1 MGVTGTALDFTL
13 GNQLGAG
20 AALERATSVTLAA
33 AEQLALVPIF
43 VGESLTSA
51 SLIAAYSSIDALSS
65 LFPGGEETSFSIA
78 SFINLMRND
87 WNNPE
92 LGEHLPEERFSVG
105 EAARALFAWGTLQGV
120 TYDWQVTKWS
130 KYLSEIPREGPIPDI
145 HTRMRHNSIINVTGD
160 VLFPGNKGQL
170 LTADITQMV
179 SGADSLAVVPRHPN
193 LPVPTPRP
201 QSQNDLRLTL
211 RRLSKMCLAGYG
223 GASLLFFGVPPKPP
237 INPSEEKATLEAA
250 VEESE
255 KPQED
260 MQNRTFPWW
269 SMLLGKHDHDIFLH
283 YASGGKRGTDVTA
296 VIGDE
301 ARMPRFWVLTDHSRQ
316 QIVLVFRGTMTL
328 NEVAV
333 DLTCEPEEFEPA
345 CGDDEEEDYD
355 SDGDGDEDDREAD
368 DSDMPGSIPPGSEQL
383 LRVPTSRRRLRSSS
397 FRSVNSFEEKHRYL
411 VHGGILKM
419 SLAMGGRN
427 RPVFTAV
434 KEALSRNQGYGKS
447 CSYSHEWLLSDFVEL
462 VMCGHSLGAGV
473 AGVLGLVRHFFLVG
487 CHRMRVIIEATT
499 AYTHRNGPTPRH
511 VLQHV
516 LAAFLW
522 AGASLSIASHRR
534 KLASPGR
541 PTFRPLRSIPSA
553 AYDPHLCELS
563 KNLITS
569 FVYSHDL
576 VSRLSLG
583 ALRDMS
589 RAAVWLCKAEAEG
602 RPEGYSGITR
612 RALRHKMG
620 FGSPDD
626 PIWVRVLP
634 LPNSRASAH
643 EERPPRCAVPV
654 HPQDARGEH
663 APTQSLSAR
672 ARSVGRPRLGRV
684 VRCAAARGAALQ
696 PDGGIARAAGGGR
709 RPSVRGARR
718 GESVHPDYFFP
729 RHDQVRVIRL
739 CR

>member
-1 MGVTGTALDFTL
+1 MNTVNAILDKYGRFGLDAATAVTTIGFAAAKATTQL
-13 GNQLGAG
+13 GLGAG

-43 VGESLTSA
+43 IGESLT
-51 SLIAAYSSIDALSS
+51 L
-65 LFPGGEETSFSIA
+65 
-78 SFINLMRND
+78 FINLMRND

-92 LGEHLPEERFSVG
+92 LGEHLPEEHFSVG
-105 EAARALFAWGTLQGV
+105 EATRALFAWGTLQSV

-145 HTRMRHNSIINVTGD
+145 HTRMRNNSIINVTGD
-160 VLFPGNKGQL
+160 VLLEGNKGQI
-170 LTADITQMV
+170 LTADITETV
-179 SGADSLAVVPRHPN
+179 SGADSLAVVPRHHPN
-193 LPVPTPRP
+193 LPVPTPHP
-201 QSQNDLRLTL
+201 KSQKDLRLTL

-223 GASLLFFGVPPKPP
+223 GASLLFFGVPSNSP
-237 INPSEEKATLEAA
+237 INSSEEKATLEAA

-260 MQNRTFPWW
+260 TQIRTFPWW

-345 CGDDEEEDYD
+345 SGDDEEEDYD
-355 SDGDGDEDDREAD
+355 SDSDGEYGDEDQEGD
-368 DSDMPGSIPPGSEQL
+368 DTDVPGSMPSGSDQL
-383 LRVPTSRRRLRSSS
+383 LRVPNSRRRLRSAS

-419 SLAMGGRN
+419 SLAMGGRG
-427 RPVFTAV
+427 RPVFTAPP
-434 KEALSRNQGYGKS
+434 
-447 CSYSHEWLLSDFVEL
+447 SDFVEL
-462 VMCGHSLGAGV
+462 VMCGHSLGAGCCGCSWPGDDPTHPQKW
-473 AGVLGLVRHFFLVG
+473 ADPKTCLTARSSGLPVG
-487 CHRMRVIIEATT
+487 RRVSVYCFA
-499 AYTHRNGPTPRH
+499 PP
-511 VLQHV
+511 
-516 LAAFLW
+516 
-522 AGASLSIASHRR
+522 
-534 KLASPGR
+534 
-541 PTFRPLRSIPSA
+541 A

-620 FGSPDD
+620 FGSRDD
-626 PIWVRVLP
+626 PIWFLSIRKTLEANMPLHSLYPPGRVLWAVRDSDVSYAAP
-634 LPNSRASAH
+634 PPAERRYSPMEALRAQREEDGVRLFEVLDVEKVFTQIIFSRDMIGFAHGTHLRQGLSRSSNEDIAHEPFLSFPTCIYLHAFNIAYNSVTTTASAN
-643 EERPPRCAVPV
+643 V
-654 HPQDARGEH
+654 
-663 APTQSLSAR
+663 
-672 ARSVGRPRLGRV
+672 
-684 VRCAAARGAALQ
+684 
-696 PDGGIARAAGGGR
+696 
-709 RPSVRGARR
+709 
-718 GESVHPDYFFP
+718 
-729 RHDQVRVIRL
+729 
-739 CR
+739 

>member
-1 MGVTGTALDFTL
+1 MNTVNAILDKYGRFGLDAATAVTTLGFAAAKATTKLGFSVTRSVVSTAVGPTGTALDFAL

-20 AALERATSVTLAA
+20 AALERATSVTFAA
-33 AEQLALVPIF
+33 AEQLALIPIF

-92 LGEHLPEERFSVG
+92 LGEHLPEEHFSVG
-105 EAARALFAWGTLQGV
+105 EATRALFAWGTLQSV

-130 KYLSEIPREGPIPDI
+130 KYLSEIPREGPIPNV
-145 HTRMRHNSIINVTGD
+145 HTRMRNNSVINVTGD
-160 VLFPGNKGQL
+160 VLLEGNKGQI
-170 LTADITQMV
+170 LTADITQTV
-179 SGADSLAVVPRHPN
+179 SGADSLAVVPRHLPN

-201 QSQNDLRLTL
+201 KSQKDLKLTL

-237 INPSEEKATLEAA
+237 ISSSEEKATLEAA

-260 MQNRTFPWW
+260 AQSRFPWW

-333 DLTCEPEEFEPA
+333 DLTTT
-345 CGDDEEEDYD
+345 D
-355 SDGDGDEDDREAD
+355 SDGDGDYGDEDRGDTD
-368 DSDMPGSIPPGSEQL
+368 VPGSMPSGSDQL
-383 LRVPTSRRRLRSSS
+383 LRVPTSRRRVRSAS
-397 FRSVNSFEEKHRYL
+397 FRSVDSFEGKHRYL

-419 SLAMGGRN
+419 SLVMGGRSG
-427 RPVFTAV
+427 PVFTAV
-434 KEALSRNQGYGKS
+434 KEALSRNQGY
-447 CSYSHEWLLSDFVEL
+447 EL

-473 AGVLGLVRHFFLVG
+473 AGILGLKWADPKTCLTARSSGLPVG
-487 CHRMRVIIEATT
+487 RRVSVYCFA
-499 AYTHRNGPTPRH
+499 PP
-511 VLQHV
+511 
-516 LAAFLW
+516 
-522 AGASLSIASHRR
+522 
-534 KLASPGR
+534 
-541 PTFRPLRSIPSA
+541 A

-569 FVYSHDL
+569 FVYFP
-576 VSRLSLG
+576 RPR

-620 FGSPDD
+620 FGSRDD
-626 PIWVRVLP
+626 PIWFLSIRKTLEANMPLHSLYPPGRVLW
-634 LPNSRASAH
+634 
-643 EERPPRCAVPV
+643 
-654 HPQDARGEH
+654 
-663 APTQSLSAR
+663 
-672 ARSVGRPRLGRV
+672 
-684 VRCAAARGAALQ
+684 
-696 PDGGIARAAGGGR
+696 
-709 RPSVRGARR
+709 ARR
-718 GESVHPDYFFP
+718 YSPMEALRAQREEDG
-729 RHDQVRVIRL
+729 VRLFEVLDVEKVFTQIIFSRDMVSSHMAHTYDKVIEEL
-739 CR
+739 Q